1 MMAESIPSGKSGNQ
15 EMHRLLDAHLK
26 RIEEGND
33 TCRVILHYKKGEFM
47 KTEMAVPKVFGKAEA
62 QAV

>member
-1 MMAESIPSGKSGNQ
+1 MDEFMTPGKSGNT
-15 EMHRLLDAHLK
+15 EMRKLLDAHLD
-26 RIEEGND
+26 RIESGND

-47 KTEMAVPKVFGKAEA
+47 KTEMAVPKVFGKSEA